1 MKENIQPYNENDHL
15 SDLQEHVVCPE
26 TLSLHFGKDSLVNS
40 LRNTYRVGSHKP
52 FFTNSSEARTV
63 ETLPTNKPLKKELTD
78 DKTQELKPLPCTEE
92 WTLLDWSYD
101 D

>member
-1 MKENIQPYNENDHL
+1 MKENSQPYNENDHL

-26 TLSLHFGKDSLVNS
+26 TWSLHFGKDSLVNS

-52 FFTNSSEARTV
+52 FFTNSAEARTV
-63 ETLPTNKPLKKELTD
+63 ESSSTNIPLKEEMIE
-78 DKTQELKPLPCTEE
+78 DKREKFKLLPRTQE
-92 WTLLDWSYD
+92 WTLLDWSND